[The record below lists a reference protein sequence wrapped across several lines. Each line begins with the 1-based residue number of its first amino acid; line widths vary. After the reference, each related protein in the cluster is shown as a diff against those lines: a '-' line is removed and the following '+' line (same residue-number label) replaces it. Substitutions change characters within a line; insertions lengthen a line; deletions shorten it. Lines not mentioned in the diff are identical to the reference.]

1 MSVGPVLLAT
11 RGPLAL
17 PWQLAQPEKS
27 MPFLLVGWSMPPAP
41 DRDDGVPK
49 PIADAFATALVR
61 VGRLTFPR
69 SSEPPSSPRTVSRPM
84 KPVGIAE
91 RLSTALG
98 STPSKFWTVT
108 TTDPNVASELFDD
121 PGFPWWLQGQG
132 ALISR
137 GDSAP
142 SLDRAT
148 LLAATDPAFE
158 VTRANLSALGAV
170 ALVHAGVDGDV
181 AGVASMN
188 REVDAEILSSLEA
201 AASETGLGWLLID
214 EDSFARFL
222 NDAGRVEVEHR
233 LTSR

>member
-17 PWQLAQPEKS
+17 PWQLAQPEDGL
-27 MPFLLVGWSMPPAP
+27 PFLLVGWSVPPAP

-49 PIADAFATALVR
+49 PIADAFGRALVR

-69 SSEPPSSPRTVSRPM
+69 SSEPPNSPRTLSRPM
-84 KPVGIAE
+84 RPVGIAE

-98 STPSKFWTVT
+98 STPSKFWAVT
-108 TTDPNVASELFDD
+108 TTDPKVASELFDD
-121 PGFPWWLQGQG
+121 PGFPWWLQGQA
-132 ALISR
+132 ALVSKS
-137 GDSAP
+137 DSVP

-148 LLAATDPAFE
+148 LLAATDPAFK
-158 VTRANLSALGAV
+158 VTRASLSALGAV
-170 ALVHAGVDGDV
+170 ALIHAGVDGDV

-188 REVDAEILSSLEA
+188 REVDAEILRSLEA
-201 AASETGLGWLLID
+201 AASETGFGCLLLD
-214 EDSFARFL
+214 EDSFASSL
-222 NDAGRVEVEHR
+222 SEAGRAEIEHR